1 MTDTQSQV
9 TEDEAVPGH
18 DHGDG
23 TWILLEDAR
32 KQAAAYAR
40 AFLPKEPDEVD
51 CETCRV
57 IKLIAAGL
65 EGTNDGG

>member
-1 MTDTQSQV
+1 MTDIQDQAPEV
-9 TEDEAVPGH
+9 EVDHGH
-18 DHGDG
+18 DHHDG
-23 TWILLEDAR
+23 TWILLADAR
-32 KQAAAYAR
+32 AQAAAFAR